1 MIYGMMKWMILI
13 HEKIFSELNVRLFEK
28 NIMFLAISGFITHL
42 ILILFETQLAVEI
55 FSGKTNLS
63 SNPISALYTPFTFIL
78 VYEAF
83 LLIYYL
89 PRSFT
94 TSVAKEYEIISLV
107 LIRKIFKD
115 IPNLDL
121 DNNDLLNSNNIQLL
135 YDLSAVIIIF
145 YMIYLFKKTW
155 HDIPKKKTKK
165 NLEKFISYKKLLSVF
180 LLPTLII
187 LCIYNFADWFN
198 SVFYSTAP
206 YSGNL
211 DGVFFKD
218 FFTILILVDVL
229 ILLLSLQYTERYSQL
244 IRNTGFIISTILLR
258 LSFGVEGLLS
268 IVLLL
273 LGVVFGLII
282 LRIYK
287 LAEKAY

>member
-1 MIYGMMKWMILI
+1 MKYVISI
-13 HEKIFSELNVRLFEK
+13 HKKIFSELNVRLFEK
-28 NIMFLAISGFITHL
+28 NIMFLAIGGFIIHL
-42 ILILFETQLAVEI
+42 MLILFETQLGVEI
-55 FSGKTNLS
+55 FSRKTNLS

-121 DNNDLLNSNNIQLL
+121 NNNDLLNSNNIQLL

-145 YMIYLFKKTW
+145 YLIYLFKKTW
-155 HDIPKKKTKK
+155 HDIPKRETKK
-165 NLEKFISYKKLLSVF
+165 NLERFISYKKLLSVL
-180 LLPTLII
+180 LLPTLMI
-187 LCIYNFADWFN
+187 LCIYNFAEWFN
-198 SVFYSTAP
+198 SVFYTENI

-258 LSFGVEGLLS
+258 LSFGVDGLLS
-268 IVLLL
+268 IILLL

>member
-1 MIYGMMKWMILI
+1 MKYVISI
-13 HEKIFSELNVRLFEK
+13 HKKIFSELNVRLFEK
-28 NIMFLAISGFITHL
+28 NIMFLAIGGFLIHL
-42 ILILFETQLAVEI
+42 MLILFETQLELEI
-55 FSGKTNLS
+55 FSIKTNLS

-121 DNNDLLNSNNIQLL
+121 NNNDLFNTNNIQLL

-155 HDIPKKKTKK
+155 HDIPKKETKK
-165 NLEKFISYKKLLSVF
+165 NLERFISYKKLLSVL
-180 LLPTLII
+180 LLPTLMI
-187 LCIYNFADWFN
+187 LCIYNFAEWFN
-198 SVFYSTAP
+198 SVFYTENI

-258 LSFGVEGLLS
+258 LSFGVDGLLS
-268 IVLLL
+268 IILLL